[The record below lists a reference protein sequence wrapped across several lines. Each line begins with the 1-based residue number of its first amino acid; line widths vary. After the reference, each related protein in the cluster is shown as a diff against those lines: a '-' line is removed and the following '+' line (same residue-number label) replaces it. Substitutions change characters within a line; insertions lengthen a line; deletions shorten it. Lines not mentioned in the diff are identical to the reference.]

1 MNIIFSATGINSDD
15 KAPENA
21 NEAVTE
27 EYGDFWHGPIDLE
40 MLYRP
45 DGGDDDD
52 EEYGFGNIRPG
63 QRVPNNS
70 RYSQPKR
77 KREEENLDE
86 AGPSGWGQGY
96 QPGPSNPQNNQDD
109 NSDAESEFGLARFFK
124 KPKKN

>member
-1 MNIIFSATGINSDD
+1 MDD

-21 NEAVTE
+21 NEVITE

-40 MLYRP
+40 LLYRP
-45 DGGDDDD
+45 DNGGNDD
-52 EEYGFGNIRPG
+52 EEFGFGNVRPG
-63 QRVPNNS
+63 QRVPSNQ

-77 KREEENLDE
+77 KRREDLEQDE

-96 QPGPSNPQNNQDD
+96 QPGPSNPPNNQRDD
-109 NSDAESEFGLARFFK
+109 SDTESEFGLARFFK